1 MVISSEEPTAP
12 PEVAVIATDCLLG
25 VSISDSASTDPDSFV
40 VPSSSS
46 SSSSSPGKSKSGW
59 RKTEYLF
66 KLGRFIP
73 PFMIVGK
80 YYKDEEEEERR
91 RKEMQREYNDMRE
104 RLRKNRWD
112 KRLRKD
118 ESTTTTNTDDKQKD
132 GRDHANSNPNNT
144 ELSNNISHVS
154 SQTEYYL
161 QRIYVQ
167 MVKNATMMKFLCGE
181 MMKPD
186 FPKKVKVGG
195 EKVLDNIGPTVE
207 RTGRLMKDV
216 WDMWT
221 GWVFHDDEGGGGGG
235 GRRGGGGGVG
245 GASSRRG

>member
-1 MVISSEEPTAP
+1 
-12 PEVAVIATDCLLG
+12 
-25 VSISDSASTDPDSFV
+25 
-40 VPSSSS
+40 
-46 SSSSSPGKSKSGW
+46 
-59 RKTEYLF
+59 
-66 KLGRFIP
+66 
-73 PFMIVGK
+73 MIVGK

-91 RKEMQREYNDMRE
+91 RKEMQREYNDMRD

-112 KRLRKD
+112 KRASKD
-118 ESTTTTNTDDKQKD
+118 ESDKKNGD
-132 GRDHANSNPNNT
+132 AKSNPSNT
-144 ELSNNISHVS
+144 EISSNISHVS
-154 SQTEYYL
+154 TQTEYYL

-195 EKVLDNIGPTVE
+195 EKVLDNLGPTVE

-221 GWVFHDDEGGGGGG
+221 GWVFSDDEGGGGG
-235 GRRGGGGGVG
+235 RRGGGGVG
-245 GASSRRG
+245 GASSRR